1 MPINDLLNK
10 LADDERRFSGTQFLA
25 PIVGRSPVLI
35 RIAGIICRLRVTA
48 NLPHNF
54 KGWAILQA
62 RSISEATFIRSAT
75 LAEVSTYLR
84 LFPPT
89 RLILAAFADHTWLA
103 LPAQRG
109 AGRFRLESAVPVQ
122 LAEDGLERFETI
134 IARYDGRVFWYE
146 RRDPGHDPSLAAYLR
161 EQFALSTK
169 PTDLHKAN
177 LSREE
182 REAYAFA
189 QALIAQAEQD
199 RVSGRLKHALDHAGA
214 NYRSHI
220 EREDVY
226 VITYEVDGRA
236 HTSTIRRDDLTV
248 ETAGICLAGQD
259 RRFDLTSLVGV
270 LREARDT
277 GQIVPVGDEA
287 WLDEERYWQVHPP
300 ENDA

>member
-1 MPINDLLNK
+1 MTIHDLLNK

-25 PIVGRSPVLI
+25 PIVGRGPVLI
-35 RIAGIICRLRVTA
+35 RIAGIICRLRVTE

-54 KGWAILQA
+54 TGWAILQA
-62 RSISEATFIRSAT
+62 RAISAATFIRSAT
-75 LAEVSTYLR
+75 LSEVSTYLR
-84 LFPPT
+84 LFPPI
-89 RLILAAFADHTWLA
+89 RLILAAFTDRTWLA

-109 AGRFRLESAVPVQ
+109 DTAVPVF

-134 IARYDGRVFWYE
+134 IARFDGRVFWYE
-146 RRDPGHDPSLAAYLR
+146 RRDPSRDPALAAYLR
-161 EQFALSTK
+161 EQFALSTQ
-169 PTDLHKAN
+169 PADLHKAN

-214 NYRSHI
+214 KYRSHI
-220 EREDVY
+220 EREGVY
-226 VITYEVDGRA
+226 VITYEVDSHT
-236 HTSTIRRDDLTV
+236 HTSTIRRDDLSV

-277 GQIVPVGDEA
+277 GRIVPVGDDA
-287 WLDEERYWQVHPP
+287 WLDEERYWQVQPP
-300 ENDA
+300 ERDE

>member
-1 MPINDLLNK
+1 MTIHDLLNK
-10 LADDERRFSGTQFLA
+10 RADDERRFSGTQFLA
-25 PIVGRSPVLI
+25 PIVGRGPVLI
-35 RIAGIICRLRVTA
+35 RIAGIICRLRVTE

-54 KGWAILQA
+54 TGWAILQA
-62 RSISEATFIRSAT
+62 RSISAATFIRSAT
-75 LAEVSTYLR
+75 LSEVSTYLR

-109 AGRFRLESAVPVQ
+109 DTAAPVF

-169 PTDLHKAN
+169 PIDLHKPN

-189 QALIAQAEQD
+189 QA
-199 RVSGRLKHALDHAGA
+199 R
-214 NYRSHI
+214 
-220 EREDVY
+220 
-226 VITYEVDGRA
+226 
-236 HTSTIRRDDLTV
+236 
-248 ETAGICLAGQD
+248 
-259 RRFDLTSLVGV
+259 
-270 LREARDT
+270 
-277 GQIVPVGDEA
+277 
-287 WLDEERYWQVHPP
+287 
-300 ENDA
+300 